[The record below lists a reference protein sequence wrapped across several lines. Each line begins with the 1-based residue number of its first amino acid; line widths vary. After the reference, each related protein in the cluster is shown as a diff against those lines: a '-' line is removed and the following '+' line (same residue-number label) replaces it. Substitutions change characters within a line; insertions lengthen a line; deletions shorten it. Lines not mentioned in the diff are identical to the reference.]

1 MSMKMKKY
9 VFYPV
14 IFIILVLIGATMLF
28 PFLWMVIGSLK
39 PKAELFAV
47 PMKLLPS
54 TWMWKNYG
62 DVLKKIPFVTFYIN
76 TAKIAIFSTLGQVIT
91 CALSAYAFAKLR
103 FKGRDFLFMLYL
115 ATMMIPYQVTMIPQ
129 YELMNKLNL
138 LNSHAALIILHCFSP
153 FGVFLLRQFFVS
165 IPDSLIE
172 AARID
177 GASWLKSFRYITI
190 PMLRPIFAF
199 TITTSMIGVLNLFD
213 GPQLLFSGMNQ
224 PLGGPGRSVLTMMV
238 RFYEASFLNFEFGY
252 GSAIAYLFFL
262 LVTVLSGLLVRLFR
276 EKD

>member
-1 MSMKMKKY
+1 MSMKLKKY
-9 VFYPV
+9 IFYPV
-14 IFIILVLIGATMLF
+14 IFIILVLIAAAMLF
-28 PFLWMVIGSLK
+28 PFLWMVLGSLK

-47 PMKLLPS
+47 PMNLFPS

-76 TAKIAIFSTLGQVIT
+76 TAKIAVFSTLGQVIT
-91 CALSAYAFAKLR
+91 CALSAYAFAKLK

-129 YELMNKLNL
+129 YELMNNLNL
-138 LNSHAALIILHCFSP
+138 LNSHAALILLHCFSP

-177 GASWLKSFRYITI
+177 GAKDLRILSQIVLPLSKSALATLVTLKFLDSWNE
-190 PMLRPIFAF
+190 F
-199 TITTSMIGVLNLFD
+199 T
-213 GPQLLFSGMNQ
+213 GPLI
-224 PLGGPGRSVLTMMV
+224 
-238 RFYEASFLNFEFGY
+238 FLNEKEKFTLQVGIRMFQQENGTEYTLIMAATTMSLIPIVLLYMFAQKYFIEG
-252 GSAIAYLFFL
+252 IAAAG
-262 LVTVLSGLLVRLFR
+262 VKG
-276 EKD
+276 

>member
-1 MSMKMKKY
+1 MSMKTKKY
-9 VFYPV
+9 FFYPAV
-14 IFIILVLIGATMLF
+14 FAVLILIAVTMLF
-28 PFLWMVIGSLK
+28 PFLWMVLGSLK

-47 PMKLLPS
+47 PMKLFPS
-54 TWMWKNYG
+54 TWMWKNYR
-62 DVLKKIPFVTFYIN
+62 DVFQKIPFVQFYIN

-91 CALSAYAFAKLR
+91 CALSAYAFAKLK

-138 LNSHAALIILHCFSP
+138 LNSHTALILLHCFSP

-177 GASWLKSFRYITI
+177 GARDFRILTQIVLPLSKSALATLVTLKFLDSWNE
-190 PMLRPIFAF
+190 F
-199 TITTSMIGVLNLFD
+199 T
-213 GPQLLFSGMNQ
+213 GPLI
-224 PLGGPGRSVLTMMV
+224 
-238 RFYEASFLNFEFGY
+238 FLNEKVKYTLQIGIRAFQQENGVEYTLIMAATTMSLIPIVLIYICAQKYFIEG
-252 GSAIAYLFFL
+252 IAATG
-262 LVTVLSGLLVRLFR
+262 VKG
-276 EKD
+276 